1 MAHPQFRNG
10 QSSGAVLRI
19 NIPLDSYAEQRQ
31 EYRIL
36 FRDEAMVRQA
46 ILSTESATIPD
57 KEEDKP
63 RAFREEDGSERGKSG
78 WQLAPNKR
86 PADDITEE
94 DLIKRDRQEAL
105 DILEGLQAPRRYYDW
120 KGAQHEEY
128 FNRRAIFELVQS
140 ATEPVRR
147 RPRVTHGPRA
157 KDDKSRPFR
166 WEQFH
171 HTIVDQLS
179 ERDTAVFPAWRGDT
193 AVFPAWRGDTV
204 ATLLFVGPED
214 ESGVQRVKSSFA
226 LHEHSLFE
234 FRMMMLDVSVRGWR
248 DVLWLS
254 YPWEQLPL
262 GFRNGEA
269 LEMKWGEQ
277 MI

>member
-1 MAHPQFRNG
+1 MAPPQFGNG
-10 QSSGAVLRI
+10 QSSEAVLRI

-46 ILSTESATIPD
+46 ILSAESATVPD
-57 KEEDKP
+57 KEEDKA
-63 RAFREEDGSERGKSG
+63 RVIRDEHGRERGKSG

-86 PADDITEE
+86 STEDITEE
-94 DLIKRDRQEAL
+94 DLIKRHRQEAL
-105 DILEGLQAPRRYYDW
+105 DILEGLRAPRRYYDW

-128 FNRRAIFELVQS
+128 FNRRAAFELVQS
-140 ATEPVRR
+140 ATELVRR
-147 RPRVTHGPRA
+147 RPRATHGPGA
-157 KDDKSRPFR
+157 KDGKSRPFR

-179 ERDTAVFPAWRGDT
+179 ERDRAVFPAWREDM
-193 AVFPAWRGDTV
+193 A
-204 ATLLFVGPED
+204 ATLLFMRPED
-214 ESGVQRVKSSFA
+214 ESGVERVESSFA
-226 LHEHSLFE
+226 LHEHSLSE
-234 FRMMMLDVSVRGWR
+234 FRTTMLDVSARGWR

-254 YPWEQLPL
+254 YPWQQLPL
-262 GFRNGEA
+262 GFRKIEA
-269 LEMKWGEQ
+269 LEMQWGEQ

>member
-1 MAHPQFRNG
+1 M
-10 QSSGAVLRI
+10 
-19 NIPLDSYAEQRQ
+19 PLDSYAEQRQ
-31 EYRIL
+31 EYRII

-46 ILSTESATIPD
+46 ILSTESATVPD
-57 KEEDKP
+57 KEDDKA
-63 RAFREEDGSERGKSG
+63 RAVREEHGSERGKSG

-86 PADDITEE
+86 PTDDITEE
-94 DLIKRDRQEAL
+94 DLIKRHRQEAL
-105 DILEGLQAPRRYYDW
+105 DILEGLRPPRRYYDW

-128 FNRRAIFELVQS
+128 FNRRAAFELVQS
-140 ATEPVRR
+140 VTEPVRR

-157 KDDKSRPFR
+157 KDDKSPPFR
-166 WEQFH
+166 WEQLH

-179 ERDTAVFPAWRGDT
+179 ERDR

-204 ATLLFVGPED
+204 ATLLFVGPEN

-254 YPWEQLPL
+254 YPWEELPL
-262 GFRNGEA
+262 GFRNSEA
-269 LEMKWGEQ
+269 LEMQWGEQ